1 MPRMNIEPRGL
12 IRKRI
17 REKRERNLEKKR
29 KKYAA
34 ACSRKAACH
43 G

>member
-17 REKRERNLEKKR
+17 REKREKSLEKKR
-29 KKYAA
+29 EKYAA
-34 ACSRKAACH
+34 ACSRKAVCR